1 MIRRDVLIGAGLV
14 TGGSILA
21 ACTPQEVANTP
32 EPKTGLYPKCNKN
45 FVDQVYPC
53 TDPTEYKKSMLQTA
67 TAVAEHKNLNKAVK
81 EIYQPIKDK
90 IGDGENL
97 TTCFE
102 RATGASSDN
111 YVDFAINWAS
121 EAQGVTYD
129 IANKLAFESL
139 ATIPLPKAIPGD
151 GVYITTVQDG
161 VEAFKAMNKAKVS
174 VVKISGNLIN
184 SDGNLTNYVTVDGFN
199 GAPFDERVVYFT
211 TQSVDSG
218 KGWSS
223 WKVLIPES
231 NGKYVEADEFNAQIS
246 QGMKSSEAFDQLKK

>member
-1 MIRRDVLIGAGLV
+1 
-14 TGGSILA
+14 
-21 ACTPQEVANTP
+21 
-32 EPKTGLYPKCNKN
+32 
-45 FVDQVYPC
+45 
-53 TDPTEYKKSMLQTA
+53 
-67 TAVAEHKNLNKAVK
+67 
-81 EIYQPIKDK
+81 
-90 IGDGENL
+90 
-97 TTCFE
+97 
-102 RATGASSDN
+102 
-111 YVDFAINWAS
+111 
-121 EAQGVTYD
+121 
-129 IANKLAFESL
+129 
-139 ATIPLPKAIPGD
+139 
-151 GVYITTVQDG
+151 
-161 VEAFKAMNKAKVS
+161 MNKAKVS